1 MQQNL
6 KINYCL
12 DITNEVCPM
21 TFVKTKLML
30 EKMKIGEV
38 LEVRLSGGEALE
50 NVPKSVN
57 EQGNTVI
64 SLHKPTED
72 IKYFRLI
79 IKKCSSECD
88 DIS

>member
-21 TFVKTKLML
+21 TFVKTKLIL
-30 EKMKIGEV
+30 EKMKIGEI

-50 NVPKSVN
+50 NVPKSVK

-64 SLHKPTED
+64 SLHRPTEN

-79 IKKCSSECD
+79 IKKGGSKCD
-88 DIS
+88 NIL